1 MKETLIHNAL
11 EEQGLKVISVSSDGR
26 VELEGATKQQQ
37 ADAVTFARAF
47 TLPTREEALAK
58 IRANRDALIEEL
70 LLARHYPFVLEE
82 KRVTALDRGV

>member
-1 MKETLIHNAL
+1 MKVTLIHKAL
-11 EEQGLKVISVSSDGR
+11 EEQGLKVISVSADGR
-26 VELEGATKQQQ
+26 VELEGATAQQR
-37 ADAVTFARAF
+37 AAATAFARSF

-58 IRANRDALIEEL
+58 IRANKDALIEEL